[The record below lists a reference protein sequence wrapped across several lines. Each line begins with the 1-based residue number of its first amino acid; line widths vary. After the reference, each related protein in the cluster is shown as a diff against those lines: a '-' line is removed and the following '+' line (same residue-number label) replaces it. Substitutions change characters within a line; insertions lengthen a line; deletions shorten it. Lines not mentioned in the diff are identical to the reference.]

1 MITRIYPNA
10 KGELQEVTL
19 SQTEWEAMTQE
30 DLDRLLAPEPELEP
44 VPAPAPK
51 PTRRTKK

>member
-30 DLDRLLAPEPELEP
+30 DLDRLLAPEPEPEP
-44 VPAPAPK
+44 APAPAPK